1 MKLLQIMLATAL
13 VLDAALVMTTTAVAT
28 NSPAVAVGFNND
40 ASGTGSFSQI
50 AASNT
55 NAQ

>member
-1 MKLLQIMLATAL
+1 MNLLKIMLATAL

-40 ASGTGSFSQI
+40 VTGTGSFSQ
-50 AASNT
+50 AGASNT